1 MTGFLQLQ
9 KTSGGIM
16 DAFDPLAP
24 EIVDSEA
31 FLPSDVTAPSEISE
45 KVRVCCRGFSE
56 ADWNACVCNA
66 VQYNDE
72 SDDDFDLAVHI
83 RHKNT
88 KNNRKCKWVP
98 RGSRRNGFV

>member
-16 DAFDPLAP
+16 DAFNPLAP

-31 FLPSDVTAPSEISE
+31 FLPSDVAAPSEISE
-45 KVRVCCRGFSE
+45 KVWGCCRVFSE
-56 ADWNACVCNA
+56 ADWNAAYAAWCNA

-88 KNNRKCKWVP
+88 KKK
-98 RGSRRNGFV
+98 SEM